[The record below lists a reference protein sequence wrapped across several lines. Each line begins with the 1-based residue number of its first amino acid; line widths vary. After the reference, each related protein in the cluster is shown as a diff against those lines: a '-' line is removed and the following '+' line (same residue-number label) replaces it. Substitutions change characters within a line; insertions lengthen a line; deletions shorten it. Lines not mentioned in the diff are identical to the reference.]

1 MGFREAPTAEHDGR
15 VTTTRADAVR
25 GRLTALASA
34 GLDVGTFALA
44 AVDLLARAVPFES
57 ACFGTADPETSLMTG
72 SYKRNLPDP
81 KDAKN
86 ISGAACYEVN
96 GERKSCLL
104 AGDEARH
111 ACFFR
116 IDGQTIVPGPS
127 IKLFPHKE
135 NNVAMSEA
143 DIEGVSFRT
152 AITT

>member
-1 MGFREAPTAEHDGR
+1 MQKLILLISALF
-15 VTTTRADAVR
+15 
-25 GRLTALASA
+25 TALCLFACS
-34 GLDVGTFALA
+34 DSTEGTDYLF
-44 AVDLLARAVPFES
+44 DRAVQDVSVLRECP
-57 ACFGTADPETSLMTG
+57 ANAD
-72 SYKRNLPDP
+72 
-81 KDAKN
+81 
-86 ISGAACYEVN
+86 SGAACYEVN